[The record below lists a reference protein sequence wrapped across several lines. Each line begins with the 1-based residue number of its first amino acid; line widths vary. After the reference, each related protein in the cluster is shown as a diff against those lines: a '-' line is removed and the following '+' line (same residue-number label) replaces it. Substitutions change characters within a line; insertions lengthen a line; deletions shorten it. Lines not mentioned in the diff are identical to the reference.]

1 MMSSEAHKKQIGLAV
16 ASALVPLGFRRKGLV
31 FTRQLGEVTH
41 LLSLQSSTSSTASLL
56 KLTVNL
62 GVWVSSLAE
71 PGSKPNLWSAHWR
84 ERLGFLMP
92 QRIDYWWEISS
103 DQDAERATRE
113 IVEAVQTHAVPQ
125 FEQLATKKALEALW
139 RTGRSPGL
147 TAFQTKRY
155 LDSIEH
161 EPTT

>member
-1 MMSSEAHKKQIGLAV
+1 MSSEAHKKQIGSAV
-16 ASALVPLGFRRKGLV
+16 AGAIVPLGFRRRGLV

-41 LLSLQSSTSSTASLL
+41 IVSLQSSTSSTALLL

-71 PGSKPNLWSAHWR
+71 VGSKPDLWSAHWR

-103 DQDAERATRE
+103 DQDAERATTE
-113 IVEAVQTHAVPQ
+113 IVEAIQTHAIPQ
-125 FEQLATKKALEALW
+125 LDQLSTKNSLVELW
-139 RTGRSPGL
+139 RAGRSPGL
-147 TAFQTKRY
+147 TAFQAKRY
-155 LDSIEH
+155 LDKIDH
-161 EPTT
+161 EPAT

>member
-1 MMSSEAHKKQIGLAV
+1 MSFEAHKKQIGLAI
-16 ASALVPLGFRRKGLV
+16 ASALLPLGFRRKGLV

-41 LLSLQSSTSSTASLL
+41 ILSLQSSTSSTASVL

-62 GVWVSSLAE
+62 GVWVSSLAQA
-71 PGSKPNLWSAHWR
+71 GSKPDLWSAHWQ

-103 DQDAERATRE
+103 DRDAERATRE
-113 IVEAVQTHAVPQ
+113 IVEAIQMHAVPQ
-125 FEQLATKKALEALW
+125 LEQLASKNALVALW

-161 EPTT
+161 EPAT